1 MALSIQ
7 TSSVQRKS
15 LLSTNL
21 STFGNLSAELKGYQD
36 GSSKVMSELVW
47 SPTEVFRQC
56 CSTNG
61 VLIFKCDSQLIQGAS
76 LPRCRVAVVLLHKIY
91 RVTYGYIGLY
101 IRIHVY
107 IYIYMCIFIC
117 VYIYIHKHMCFGFC
131 RGLCCEL
138 LCILQRPCTMQ
149 TWTRRL
155 VVPWHAII

>member
-1 MALSIQ
+1 MALSIR

-47 SPTEVFRQC
+47 SPTEVFRRC

-61 VLIFKCDSQLIQGAS
+61 VLTVKCDSQLIQGAS
-76 LPRCRVAVVLLHKIY
+76 LPRCRMVVVLLHKIC

-101 IRIHVY
+101 ICIYVYMYICLYVYLYVYMY
-107 IYIYMCIFIC
+107 IYICIHI
-117 VYIYIHKHMCFGFC
+117 YIYATPPLKTYLFLENHSL
-131 RGLCCEL
+131 R
-138 LCILQRPCTMQ
+138 
-149 TWTRRL
+149 TRFE
-155 VVPWHAII
+155 